1 MKQRVFVTR
10 KIPDEGLRL
19 ISERFDISV
28 WPSEQPPSAGEIIEN
43 AKDCEGLVTL
53 LSDPI
58 GRDVIRNLPKL
69 KVIAQYAVGYDN
81 IDVSLATER
90 KIAVT
95 NTPGVLTETTADLAW
110 ALIMAAS
117 RRLVEA
123 DRYIRERNWNVAW
136 GPELLLGSD
145 VYGATL
151 GIIGLGRIGSA
162 VARRAMGF
170 DMKILY
176 HTRSENE
183 FTKNID
189 GSENARRVD
198 LHTLLKESDI
208 ISMHIPLNSETH
220 HVIGEREF
228 NLMKPGAIIVNT
240 SRGPVIDEDALY
252 KALDSRQLGAAGLDV
267 FTTEPLDHD
276 NPLIGLSNVVLAPH
290 IGSASVN
297 TRSTMATMCAE
308 NLIAA
313 LNGELPPNIV
323 NPEVFK

>member
-1 MKQRVFVTR
+1 
-10 KIPDEGLRL
+10 
-19 ISERFDISV
+19 
-28 WPSEQPPSAGEIIEN
+28 
-43 AKDCEGLVTL
+43 
-53 LSDPI
+53 
-58 GRDVIRNLPKL
+58 
-69 KVIAQYAVGYDN
+69 
-81 IDVSLATER
+81 
-90 KIAVT
+90 
-95 NTPGVLTETTADLAW
+95 
-110 ALIMAAS
+110 
-117 RRLVEA
+117 
-123 DRYIRERNWNVAW
+123 
-136 GPELLLGSD
+136 
-145 VYGATL
+145 
-151 GIIGLGRIGSA
+151 
-162 VARRAMGF
+162 MGF